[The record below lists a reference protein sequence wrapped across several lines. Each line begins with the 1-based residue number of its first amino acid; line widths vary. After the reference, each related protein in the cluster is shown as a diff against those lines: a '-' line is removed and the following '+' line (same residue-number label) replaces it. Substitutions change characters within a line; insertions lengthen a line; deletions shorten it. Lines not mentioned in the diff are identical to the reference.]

1 MFVGNDVMIRAVNRD
16 KIRVSSFFFIMN
28 DHP

>member
-1 MFVGNDVMIRAVNRD
+1 MFAGNDVMVRAVNRD

-28 DHP
+28 DYP

>member
-1 MFVGNDVMIRAVNRD
+1 MLAGKDVMVRAVNRD

-28 DHP
+28 DHS